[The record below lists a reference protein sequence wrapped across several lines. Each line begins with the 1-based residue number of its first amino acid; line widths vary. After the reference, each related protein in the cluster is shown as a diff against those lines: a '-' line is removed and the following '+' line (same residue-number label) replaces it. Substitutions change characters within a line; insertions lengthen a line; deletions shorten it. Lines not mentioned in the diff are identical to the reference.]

1 MMLPRKDTSAVAL
14 SLLLALSFAPESLAA
29 STRLNTLLLGNAP
42 TFQYPNSVPNGTKLT
57 ITNTPAMSGVSQAL
71 KQQFEKQFQGTAVTL
86 QDSTPEEALKA
97 VMEGKTDLAAVR
109 RPLTA
114 EEKAQGLVSVPV
126 NREKIA
132 IVIGADNPFQ
142 GELTNEEFAGIF
154 RGEITDWS
162 SLKRDAGAIR
172 MLDRPEGSDLRLAFR
187 EYPVFQN
194 FSSGANV
201 VRLPEDT
208 TEELIKQLGNDG
220 IGYAPVSQVANN
232 PAVKILAMY
241 GTLPTDPKYPFS
253 QAFSYVYKGPNPNP
267 AVQAF
272 LGYASAP
279 QNQPMIEEAKK
290 AGIVQADAQA
300 TPVAEKSPEV
310 SPSPA
315 TSPTTSPTTVASPS
329 ASPTASASAS
339 PGAGSP
345 ASPGATGGT
354 TTAQAPGGAIA
365 DSPQGP
371 WSWLWWLLPLGLI
384 GLLFAWLL
392 KGGQDE
398 EEYVDDVELSS
409 GGPDVDPNELAGD
422 RLDRSDLELPD
433 FGTGAAVATGAGF
446 ATGAAAAVQSALSG
460 TASPASR
467 TSGDRLV
474 GDVAGDIDL
483 RLTPRNARNAYA
495 SWEASEEQKAA
506 VRAEGGELYALRL
519 YDVTGLDAP
528 PADEPMNV
536 SYEQFECDEVAQD
549 WHVSIPQGDRD
560 YLVELGYVTQDGRWL
575 KIGRSAPTYVPPET
589 GLGRGATDTVPDS
602 DRTETWSSRNDTTD
616 DATGNATTETTDD
629 TIVQS
634 FSAPPTA
641 PPAPPIAPPPVPP
654 TSPPAPGAVNPGAVN
669 RSSITLEARNPQQAH
684 VTWDVPME
692 YRDAIRQKGGEKMA
706 IRLYDVT
713 DIDVKSQP
721 PHSVRQFTC
730 NESTQEQFLPV
741 PMSDRD
747 YIAEIGYV
755 MNNGR
760 WVRLCRSVK
769 AHVPKNVN

>member
-14 SLLLALSFAPESLAA
+14 TLLLALSVAPESLAA
-29 STRLNTLLLGNAP
+29 SMRLKPLLGNAP
-42 TFQYPNSVPNGTKLT
+42 APTFQVPTSVPNGTKLT
-57 ITNTPAMSGVSQAL
+57 ITNTPAMSSVSQAI
-71 KQQFEKQFQGTAVTL
+71 KQQFEKQFQGTAVNL
-86 QDSTPEEALKA
+86 QEATPEEALKA
-97 VMEGKTDLAAVR
+97 VLEGKSDLAAVR

-114 EEKAQGLVSVPV
+114 EQKAQGLVAVPV

-132 IVIGADNPFQ
+132 IVIGAENPFQ

-172 MLDRPEGSDLRLAFR
+172 MIDRPDSSDLRQAFR

-194 FSSGANV
+194 FSSGAGT

-241 GTLPTDPKYPFS
+241 GTMPTDPKYPFS

-272 LGYASAP
+272 LGYAASA

-290 AGIVQADAQA
+290 KGIVQADDKA
-300 TPVAEKSPEV
+300 TPVP
-310 SPSPA
+310 PSPPEA
-315 TSPTTSPTTVASPS
+315 SASPS
-329 ASPTASASAS
+329 ASVSPSPVESVSHGVSPSATVAAS
-339 PGAGSP
+339 PSATG
-345 ASPGATGGT
+345 GATGGT
-354 TTAQAPGGAIA
+354 TTAQAPGGGAIA

-398 EEYVDDVELSS
+398 EEYADDELSA
-409 GGPDVDPNELAGD
+409 GGPEVDPNELVGGD
-422 RLDRSDLELPD
+422 RFERADNLELPD
-433 FGTGAAVATGAGF
+433 FGTGAAIATGAGF

-460 TASPASR
+460 AGGAVDR
-467 TSGDRLV
+467 GAGDRGDRGDRGAEFAYGASAGDSV
-474 GDVAGDIDL
+474 GDVGDIDL

-495 SWEASEEQKAA
+495 SWEATEAQKAILKDN
-506 VRAEGGELYALRL
+506 GGQLYALRL
-519 YDVTGLDAP
+519 YDVTGLDPVAEDVP
-528 PADEPMNV
+528 LNV

-549 WHVSIPQGDRD
+549 WHVSIPRGDRD
-560 YLVELGYVTQDGRWL
+560 YLVELGYVSADGRWL
-575 KIGRSAPTYVPPET
+575 KLGRSAPTYVPPET
-589 GLGRGATDTVPDS
+589 GLGSGRVDAPTAPAQTAPAQMETRDSSGA
-602 DRTETWSSRNDTTD
+602 ESSAPT
-616 DATGNATTETTDD
+616 A
-629 TIVQS
+629 
-634 FSAPPTA
+634 FSTPPTA
-641 PPAPPIAPPPVPP
+641 PPTFSTPP
-654 TSPPAPGAVNPGAVN
+654 TTPPSAATEAVVN
-669 RSSITLEARNPQQAH
+669 RSSISLEARNPQQAH
-684 VTWDVPME
+684 VTWDVPVE

-706 IRLYDVT
+706 IRMYDVT

-721 PHSVRQFTC
+721 PHSVRQYTC

-760 WVRLCRSVK
+760 WVRLARSGTVHIPS
-769 AHVPKNVN
+769 AN